1 MQWALPEQKLLG
13 LKMRIT
19 SWMADHLDETPLS
32 DGQSVITDEANP
44 DRFILEAKV
53 LDSLQLRRWIL
64 SQGEGL
70 VVEADACIEARFM
83 EDLG

>member
-1 MQWALPEQKLLG
+1 
-13 LKMRIT
+13 MRIT

-44 DRFILEAKV
+44 DCFILEAKV

-70 VVEADACIEARFM
+70 VVLEPVQLRDWVRESMQSVLSEYR
-83 EDLG
+83 